1 MENISND
8 DFIKLLN
15 IALKDE
21 KINNYEFKML
31 LYIFNNSD
39 FLITQ
44 LKKDLRIS
52 SFNMI
57 SKFLKNLVNEN
68 YIIKVS
74 KHIKNSKNVSSYNYF
89 INSEKLHLQN
99 NNKNTLNNTFYE
111 NLNLYYYFFEKIST
125 NKKVDKNL
133 NLKQITLLLEFDN
146 YPILYLKN
154 LIDFVAENEE
164 LKYLYSRPLSFRKNI
179 KEIISLYENK
189 NQITLTKEK

>member
-44 LKKDLRIS
+44 LKKDLRVS

-89 INSEKLHLQN
+89 INAEKLHLQN
-99 NNKNTLNNTFYE
+99 NNKNTLNNTF
-111 NLNLYYYFFEKIST
+111 
-125 NKKVDKNL
+125 
-133 NLKQITLLLEFDN
+133 
-146 YPILYLKN
+146 
-154 LIDFVAENEE
+154 
-164 LKYLYSRPLSFRKNI
+164 
-179 KEIISLYENK
+179 
-189 NQITLTKEK
+189 

>member
-21 KINNYEFKML
+21 NINNYEFKML

-39 FLITQ
+39 FMVSD
-44 LKKDLRIS
+44 LKRDLRIS

-57 SKFLKNLVNEN
+57 SKFLKNLVKEN
-68 YIIKVS
+68 YVIKIS
-74 KHIKNSKNVSSYNYF
+74 KHLKNCKNVGSYNYF
-89 INSEKLHLQN
+89 INVEKLQLQN
-99 NNKNTLNNTFYE
+99 NNKNTLNNAFLD
-111 NLNLYYYFFEKIST
+111 NWNLYYYFFEKIPT

-154 LIDFVAENEE
+154 LIDFVANDEQ

-189 NQITLTKEK
+189 NQITSVKEN

>member
-52 SFNMI
+52 SFTR
-57 SKFLKNLVNEN
+57 FFKNL
-68 YIIKVS
+68 
-74 KHIKNSKNVSSYNYF
+74 
-89 INSEKLHLQN
+89 
-99 NNKNTLNNTFYE
+99 
-111 NLNLYYYFFEKIST
+111 
-125 NKKVDKNL
+125 
-133 NLKQITLLLEFDN
+133 
-146 YPILYLKN
+146 
-154 LIDFVAENEE
+154 
-164 LKYLYSRPLSFRKNI
+164 
-179 KEIISLYENK
+179 EIILNDDIRKSFFN
-189 NQITLTKEK
+189 